1 MEVKILDTPA
11 TVEFDDLDWEENFEN
26 ALDVLQNDVKEA
38 SQKRKGQQLRESD
51 IIRSDCEIFDKF
63 FDNVFGE
70 GAANAIFDGKMNQTS
85 RIKAIDQLV
94 AAKEKSIAERVSLT
108 ENVVARMNNLSMKGN
123 GNKNREQ
130 RRAEIK
136 ELKAKKK
143 FYEAGTGEK

>member
-1 MEVKILDTPA
+1 MEVKILDTSV

-26 ALDVLQNDVKEA
+26 ALDTFQDEVKEA

-70 GAANAIFDGKMNQTS
+70 GAASAIFGEKMNQTS
-85 RIKAIDQLV
+85 RLKAIDQLI
-94 AAKEKSIAERVSLT
+94 AAKEKSIAERVSLA
-108 ENVVARMNNLSMKGN
+108 ENVVARINNLGIKGN
-123 GNKNREQ
+123 ENKNREQ

>member
-1 MEVKILDTPA
+1 M
-11 TVEFDDLDWEENFEN
+11 
-26 ALDVLQNDVKEA
+26 
-38 SQKRKGQQLRESD
+38 RESD

-70 GAANAIFDGKMNQTS
+70 GAASAIFGGKMNQTS

-136 ELKAKKK
+136 SINKKK
-143 FYEAGTGEK
+143 FHEAGTGKN